1 VKTKLQSL
9 RVGIAALGAMTAGW
23 AMAQENP
30 YYLGAALGMTHE
42 SNLFRVATGQPET
55 SDTFTT
61 TSLLAGVNQPFGR
74 QRFYAD
80 AAMRHNRYRDNDQ
93 LNNTGY
99 GLSVGLDWETIERLS
114 GKVNYLR
121 NRALARAGADQG
133 PALTTKNE
141 ETGQEFGASVRY
153 GLASLLSLEAA
164 LKHRQLDYSAVEF
177 NSLELKED
185 SLELGIQRSL
195 SGLLSLGGSVRYS
208 QGKYPFSVQ
217 TAPGAFQADDFDRKD
232 LNFTATWVPTGLS
245 TIRGRL
251 SYTKESHQVVGSRD
265 VSGVTGAVSWDY
277 KPTAKLAFTT
287 DLIRDTGAEAAFASA
302 TAGGGGQTGNSS
314 QLSSIVQLRALYEA
328 TAKIQVEANA
338 RYIRRDLVTTFGL
351 NTGASSVDEGS
362 DRYGQLRLG
371 FGYAPVRNALV
382 GCSVSH
388 EKRGSSSAASYSY
401 RANVGNC
408 YVQFKLQ

>member
-1 VKTKLQSL
+1 MKRKLQSL
-9 RVGIAALGAMTAGW
+9 RFGIAALSAMTAGG

-30 YYLGAALGMTHE
+30 YFLGAALGMTHE

-80 AAMRHNRYRDNDQ
+80 AAVRHNRYRDNDQ

-114 GKVNYLR
+114 GKVNYTR
-121 NRALARAGADQG
+121 NRALARSGADQG

-141 ETGQEFGASVRY
+141 ETGQEFGASLRY

-164 LKHRQLDYSAVEF
+164 LKHRQIDYSAVEF

-185 SLELGIQRSL
+185 SLELGVQRSL
-195 SGLLSLGGSVRYS
+195 SGLLTLGGSVRYS
-208 QGKYPFSVQ
+208 QGKYPFAVQ
-217 TAPGAFQADDFDRKD
+217 TAPGAFQADEFDRKD
-232 LNFTATWVPTGLS
+232 LNLTATWVPTGLS
-245 TIRGRL
+245 TVRGRL
-251 SYTKESHQVVGSRD
+251 SYTRESHQLVGSRD
-265 VSGVTGAVSWDY
+265 VSGVTGALGWDY

-287 DLIRDTGAEAAFASA
+287 DLIRDTGAETAFAAA
-302 TAGGGGQTGNSS
+302 TAGGGGQIGNSS
-314 QLSSIVQLRALYEA
+314 QLSSIVQLRGLYEA

-338 RYIRRDLVTTFGL
+338 RYVKRNLVTTFGL
-351 NTGASSVDEGS
+351 NTGSSSIDEGS
-362 DRYGQLRLG
+362 DRFGQLRLG
-371 FGYAPVRNALV
+371 VSYAPVRNGLLACGLT
-382 GCSVSH
+382 H
-388 EKRGSSSAASYSY
+388 ERRGSSSAVTYPY
-401 RANVGNC
+401 RANIANC
-408 YVQFKLQ
+408 YAQFKLQ

>member
-1 VKTKLQSL
+1 MKAKLQSL
-9 RVGIAALGAMTAGW
+9 RVGIAALGAMTASW

-114 GKVNYLR
+114 GKINYLR

-141 ETGQEFGASVRY
+141 ETGQEFGASLRY

-177 NSLELKED
+177 NSLALKED
-185 SLELGIQRSL
+185 SLELGVQRSL
-195 SGLLSLGGSVRYS
+195 SGLLGTAADQLGELRRGSS
-208 QGKYPFSVQ
+208 AQ
-217 TAPGAFQADDFDRKD
+217 TLD
-232 LNFTATWVPTGLS
+232 
-245 TIRGRL
+245 
-251 SYTKESHQVVGSRD
+251 
-265 VSGVTGAVSWDY
+265 
-277 KPTAKLAFTT
+277 KL
-287 DLIRDTGAEAAFASA
+287 
-302 TAGGGGQTGNSS
+302 
-314 QLSSIVQLRALYEA
+314 
-328 TAKIQVEANA
+328 
-338 RYIRRDLVTTFGL
+338 
-351 NTGASSVDEGS
+351 
-362 DRYGQLRLG
+362 GQLRTLG
-371 FGYAPVRNALV
+371 CELQLELRRVEALRL
-382 GCSVSH
+382 
-388 EKRGSSSAASYSY
+388 RGEQPPAQE
-401 RANVGNC
+401 RQLV
-408 YVQFKLQ
+408 LQVLEREA